1 MTDFLAFVQDQL
13 GRLDGVTVRPMFGAH
28 GLYLRGAFFA
38 IVYDDRLYLRTDEVS
53 RPKFVEAGMGP
64 FVPPKGPTIGSYYE
78 VPPEVL
84 DDREALAAW
93 AEEAAATRHS
103 D

>member
-1 MTDFLAFVQDQL
+1 MSGFLAFVQDQL
-13 GRLDGVTVRPMFGAH
+13 RLVEGVTVRPMFGAH

-38 IVYDDRLYLRTDEVS
+38 IAYDDRLYLRTDEAT
-53 RPKFVEAGMGP
+53 RPKFLAAGMGP

-84 DDREALAAW
+84 DDQDALAAW
-93 AEEAAATRHS
+93 AEEAAATHGT
-103 D
+103 